1 MNNIERNIS
10 LIGKTG
16 REYYGKMYESKNTES
31 SLSGQVIV
39 CLSNTSWED
48 NHWVHQMRDIYRD
61 DALAAIHH
69 FNERNDITHMILIPE
84 TNETGVDIINDL
96 RKQYIHK

>member
-1 MNNIERNIS
+1 MNNTERNIS

-16 REYYGKMYESKNTES
+16 REYYGKMYESKNTAS
-31 SLSGQVIV
+31 SLTGQVIV

-48 NHWVHQMRDIYRD
+48 NHWLHEVRDIYRG
-61 DALAAIHH
+61 DALAAIRH
-69 FNERNDITHMILIPE
+69 FNEREDITHMILIEE
-84 TNETGVDIINDL
+84 TDGNGVDIIDDL